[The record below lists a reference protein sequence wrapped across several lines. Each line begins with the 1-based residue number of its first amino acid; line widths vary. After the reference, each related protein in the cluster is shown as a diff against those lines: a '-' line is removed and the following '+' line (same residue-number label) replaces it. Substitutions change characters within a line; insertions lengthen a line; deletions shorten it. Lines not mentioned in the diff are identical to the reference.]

1 MTMVEIE
8 ILKKQYRQKALA
20 QRKIFKTKDNDC
32 LIQKNLVSAV
42 GKENNLIV
50 SGYLPIGSEADPV
63 SFMSKMS
70 LNKVV
75 AVPVIVGK
83 DKPLKFTIWTP
94 DSELELGAFDVLIPK
109 SISWVVPDILLVPL
123 IAFDSR
129 GARLGYGGGFYDRTL
144 SMLRLQKDI
153 KAIGIAFSGQCVDEV
168 PIEITD
174 QPLDGVVTE
183 LGTLWF

>member
-83 DKPLKFTIWTP
+83 DKPLKFTIWTQ
-94 DSELELGAFDVLIPK
+94 
-109 SISWVVPDILLVPL
+109 ILN
-123 IAFDSR
+123 
-129 GARLGYGGGFYDRTL
+129 
-144 SMLRLQKDI
+144 
-153 KAIGIAFSGQCVDEV
+153 
-168 PIEITD
+168 
-174 QPLDGVVTE
+174 
-183 LGTLWF
+183 